1 MKVAA
6 PAKINLSLSV
16 GPRRPD
22 GFHEIESIMQSV
34 SVADVLSIEP
44 AEGIRFDVVPH
55 GAAPEDESNLVIKA
69 VRALWGALGSTSGAA
84 VVLDKHIPVAAGLA
98 GGSADAA
105 AALVGLNALWEAG
118 MSRKALEK
126 IAGAIGSDVPFCVR
140 GGTCAARGRG
150 EILSPLPVRT
160 PLSWVIAVPD
170 AALSTADVYA
180 EFDRANPSP
189 AIEDP
194 FELADALARGDSGR
208 IGALLRNDL
217 EPAAT
222 ALLPSLAEYRAILT
236 DAGAVGV
243 TMSGSGPSF
252 AALCRD
258 ADHAAAL
265 AESVR
270 GSFAFV
276 APATSLGQGAR
287 ITENP

>member
-1 MKVAA
+1 MKVRA
-6 PAKINLSLSV
+6 PAKINLWLSV

-22 GFHEIESIMQSV
+22 GYHEIESIMQSV
-34 SVADVLSIEP
+34 SIADTLSIRP
-44 AEGIRFDVVPH
+44 AEGIRFDVVPA

-69 VRALWGALGSTSGAA
+69 VRALWGALGRTPGAA
-84 VVLDKHIPVAAGLA
+84 IALDKHVPVAAGLA

-105 AALVGLNALWEAG
+105 AALTGLNVMWDAG

-126 IAGAIGSDVPFCVR
+126 IAAAVGSDVPFCVR

-150 EILSPLPVRT
+150 EILSPLPVRA

-170 AALSTADVYA
+170 APLATADVYA
-180 EFDRANPSP
+180 AFDRANPSP
-189 AIEDP
+189 SITDP
-194 FELADALARGDSGR
+194 FELADALARGDIPR

-217 EPAAT
+217 EPAACS
-222 ALLPSLAEYRAILT
+222 LLASGDEGRRILT
-236 DAGAVGV
+236 DAGAVGA
-243 TMSGSGPSF
+243 TLSGSGPAW

-270 GSFAFV
+270 DAFAFV
-276 APATSLGQGAR
+276 QTATSLPHGAR